1 MMKLC
6 KDCGSEMNYVM
17 SFQMENNKVKQV
29 GYYVCKKCRNS
40 TRPAKLLLK

>member
-1 MMKLC
+1 MKLC

-29 GYYVCKKCRNS
+29 GYYVINVEIVQNLQS
-40 TRPAKLLLK
+40 YY